1 MSLVDPLEFI
11 SSALAPVVALSAC
24 AILASN
30 AQTQYSALLDRLR
43 ALNEERRDY
52 QGDAPLSDVQALRL
66 KSLNHQIP
74 VFFRRA
80 RHLRN
85 AMFMLFLGMMFILLT
100 SFMIVST
107 ATFRWE
113 HLAMASKWCFFG
125 GLLFVFLAL
134 VALLREV
141 LLTFPV
147 VRYELGIFD
156 KPVAREMERNFR
168 IH

>member
-1 MSLVDPLEFI
+1 MSVVEPLNFI
-11 SSALAPVVALSAC
+11 STALAPVVALSAC
-24 AILASN
+24 AILTSN
-30 AQTQYSALLDRLR
+30 AQTQYSSLLDRLR
-43 ALNEERRDY
+43 ALNEERRNY
-52 QGDAPLSDVQALRL
+52 QGDEPLTDVQALRL

-113 HLAMASKWCFFG
+113 LLSIASKWCFFG

-156 KPVAREMERNFR
+156 PPAGREVERGFK
-168 IH
+168 IF